1 MPHLLHIDSSSLAE
15 GSVSRDVAASFRAV
29 WQEAEPNGR
38 VTYRDLAAHPL
49 PHIDHAGVTARTTP
63 RELHTPRQRE
73 AMELQDLLIGELE
86 AADAYLFSVPM
97 YNWSVPS
104 AFKAWVD
111 QVLVAGR
118 TASLT
123 GDPLEGPLS
132 GRPAIVI
139 APRGGSYAPGTPQY
153 RNDFVVPFLEKLFA
167 QTIGLDLRIIT
178 PELTL
183 AAVNPAMHHL
193 REPAETSLAH
203 AHAAAE
209 EHALSL
215 AERLRGP

>member
-1 MPHLLHIDSSSLAE
+1 
-15 GSVSRDVAASFRAV
+15 
-29 WQEAEPNGR
+29 
-38 VTYRDLAAHPL
+38 
-49 PHIDHAGVTARTTP
+49 
-63 RELHTPRQRE
+63 
-73 AMELQDLLIGELE
+73 MELQDLLIGELE